1 MTYLPLPSRKFLF
14 ALFILFFFPFLL
26 IGQQID
32 KDFGD
37 KGFLLSNYT
46 SPHSQ
51 FGHGT
56 IRTLSHGGYMLAGDH
71 AVDQIGVQLITDAFR
86 QIWFRRMKADGNP
99 DTSFGNNGLKVHTI
113 KDKFDAVITHQ
124 YADRGQYF
132 FILREPTLDYHI
144 YIFDENGEPDSLYGQ
159 NGIVAIPTL
168 TGTMARMQSI
178 HCKSLPNGDI
188 IVAFLAFKESII
200 WYKLKPDG
208 TIDNSFGNNGNR
220 SLMDNSVISIKRLKV
235 YGDSL
240 IVTLTTHSGTGNFT
254 SKLFVQSTDGLAD
267 TTFNQS
273 GERDCPS
280 SSDLHRFSDGR
291 ICVLS
296 STDISMYDKQG
307 VQLARKFFYSL
318 PQFPTESYLNR
329 MGVDLQGRLLLS
341 GDSQENL
348 FCARLDQDFDI
359 DTAFGNQGY
368 QRFMPL
374 GNPIRSY
381 IGIDRQ
387 LAVSLDQWM
396 VLMSRH
402 GVAKLDSTGM
412 LDSDFGLQGVEPL
425 YKPVSSIAWEE
436 ICQDS
441 KGKVWTAGMNLDHE
455 IVIGKFDLQQN
466 KQELQFTIPPHEEQD
481 WYNPD
486 IVTDMVAMP
495 DDGFLLMGTD
505 DNQGII
511 RKFTE
516 TGEPDSLFTEVR
528 EYQQISQPKVFP
540 SGNFLAI
547 AKELRTEGAL
557 LRQPFAHIHKYYKDG
572 TRFAPSDFQ
581 FRPSLYQTD
590 IDWRRFHIRDMFL
603 LSNGGFFLVGQRE
616 NRWGFYVRKSLP
628 DGRPDS
634 TFGDFGWTYINVPW
648 SDSQRAFYIEQMDD
662 GKLMIGSSK
671 GYVRLLADGS
681 RDNSFHNNGF
691 LDADFDFRPL
701 GYSSLD
707 RATLDYARL
716 PDGSYMLYG
725 MVRFNRTDKP
735 QMYLVHY
742 LENGQRNQSFGNKG
756 YFLIDHP
763 GRSDV
768 AFDLLV
774 QSDTSL
780 ILSGFSNE
788 SAILVRIES
797 DQFRGPMTSIDEQS
811 IVASAF
817 KLYPNPT
824 SSHHISLQY
833 ELRNTQTVGVELYQS
848 NGQLIKSLF
857 NEIQAAGSTTLR
869 LDLPVSLSRGIY
881 LLKLSTDT
889 ESHWKKLILK

>member
-495 DDGFLLMGTD
+495 DDGFLLMGLT
-505 DNQGII
+505 II
-511 RKFTE
+511 RGLSANLQKQESRIPFSLKSVNTSKSPSQRYSQVE
-516 TGEPDSLFTEVR
+516 ISWPSRRNCVRKEPFFDSLLP
-528 EYQQISQPKVFP
+528 ISTNTTKMGRDLPLQTSNFVPVCIKLISIGGDFI
-540 SGNFLAI
+540 SGTCFSYPMEAFSWLGNGKTVGDFMSENPYLMAVLI
-547 AKELRTEGAL
+547 PL
-557 LRQPFAHIHKYYKDG
+557 LV
-572 TRFAPSDFQ
+572 T
-581 FRPSLYQTD
+581 
-590 IDWRRFHIRDMFL
+590 
-603 LSNGGFFLVGQRE
+603 LVGPILT
-616 NRWGFYVRKSLP
+616 SP
-628 DGRPDS
+628 GR
-634 TFGDFGWTYINVPW
+634 TVNALFT
-648 SDSQRAFYIEQMDD
+648 
-662 GKLMIGSSK
+662 SSK
-671 GYVRLLADGS
+671 WTMGS
-681 RDNSFHNNGF
+681 
-691 LDADFDFRPL
+691 
-701 GYSSLD
+701 
-707 RATLDYARL
+707 
-716 PDGSYMLYG
+716 
-725 MVRFNRTDKP
+725 
-735 QMYLVHY
+735 
-742 LENGQRNQSFGNKG
+742 
-756 YFLIDHP
+756 
-763 GRSDV
+763 
-768 AFDLLV
+768 
-774 QSDTSL
+774 
-780 ILSGFSNE
+780 
-788 SAILVRIES
+788 
-797 DQFRGPMTSIDEQS
+797 
-811 IVASAF
+811 
-817 KLYPNPT
+817 
-824 SSHHISLQY
+824 
-833 ELRNTQTVGVELYQS
+833 
-848 NGQLIKSLF
+848 
-857 NEIQAAGSTTLR
+857 
-869 LDLPVSLSRGIY
+869 
-881 LLKLSTDT
+881 
-889 ESHWKKLILK
+889 